1 MRISDWSS
9 DVCSSY
15 LHLFDAADSTFAIA
29 LTGQETIELRRWVI
43 GPEGSSRGRRR
54 GLAARL
60 SDVASYDEEGARAI
74 EAARNAALAL
84 PSDDWLKRINTGE
97 PFGPVEAMLAAA
109 RGTVYARDA
118 QDGAAAGYGLETDM
132 AELDGALV
140 EDAQTA
146 AEALENL
153 LRQLTRLRSEERRV
167 GIEWVSEVEYR
178 GTTDP

>member
-1 MRISDWSS
+1 MRSIDWSS
-9 DVCSSY
+9 DVCSSD
-15 LHLFDAADSTFAIA
+15 LTRLIFDEGHQLFEAADSTFAIA

-109 RGTVYARDA
+109 RGTVYARD
-118 QDGAAAGYGLETDM
+118 
-132 AELDGALV
+132 
-140 EDAQTA
+140 
-146 AEALENL
+146 
-153 LRQLTRLRSEERRV
+153 RSEEHK
-167 GIEWVSEVEYR
+167 SELQSLMRHAY
-178 GTTDP
+178 

>member
-60 SDVASYDEEGARAI
+60 SDVASYAEEGARAI
-74 EAARNAALAL
+74 EPARNARSAEHTSELQYLMRTSSAVFCL
-84 PSDDWLKRINTGE
+84 QKNTLISHHTKNEHTIRLTFPLMACKHQQQQQKR
-97 PFGPVEAMLAAA
+97 
-109 RGTVYARDA
+109 
-118 QDGAAAGYGLETDM
+118 
-132 AELDGALV
+132 
-140 EDAQTA
+140 
-146 AEALENL
+146 
-153 LRQLTRLRSEERRV
+153 RLH
-167 GIEWVSEVEYR
+167 
-178 GTTDP
+178 